1 MRQGIRED
9 RERVLGV
16 TQKKARTERNSSD
29 TFANNAINTTNNEYN
44 CVSMKGFCVWK
55 QKKYHSVNLAVKGC
69 ILNMKEH
76 SVYRKVLPF
85 RCFSY

>member
-55 QKKYHSVNLAVKGC
+55 QKKISLSESTAG
-69 ILNMKEH
+69 KEWW
-76 SVYRKVLPF
+76 VQ
-85 RCFSY
+85 